1 MMDDMM
7 DDKSNALCDEKI
19 LVLKARLKDLKTAV
33 VAFSGGVDSAFLLA
47 VAARSDLER
56 LLAVT
61 VDSAF
66 VTREEIRRARQTARD
81 LGVEHQVVEAD
92 ILDHETVA
100 ANTLE
105 RCYHCKTAVFS
116 LIRSAADQAG
126 ITHVLHGVNTDD
138 LGDFRPGLKAAEE
151 LGVRAPLLDAG
162 FSKQQ
167 IRACSR
173 QMGLAAWDLPSQ
185 SCLATRIPFF
195 DDITKDALV
204 RIEQAEQFIRSLGFA
219 HVRVRC
225 HGKAARIE
233 TDAAAIRA
241 MVEYREQISTSLKSF
256 GFTFVSLDLDGY
268 QTGKMNPV

>member
-1 MMDDMM
+1 MEDE
-7 DDKSNALCDEKI
+7 SNPVCDEKI
-19 LVLKARLKDLKTAV
+19 GTLKAGLKKLKTAV

-47 VAARSDLER
+47 VAARSGLEN

-66 VTREEIRRARQTARD
+66 VTREEIRRARQTAGD
-81 LGVEHQVVEAD
+81 LGVMHQVVQAD
-92 ILDHETVA
+92 ILGHETVV

-105 RCYHCKTAVFS
+105 RCYHCKTAAFF

-151 LGVRAPLLDAG
+151 LGVRAPLVEAG
-162 FSKQQ
+162 FSKHR
-167 IRACSR
+167 IRTCSR
-173 QMGLAAWDLPSQ
+173 QMGLATWDLPSQ

-195 DDITKDALV
+195 DVITKKALV
-204 RIEQAEQFIRSLGFA
+204 RIDQAEQFLRSLGFF

-225 HGKAARIE
+225 HGTVARIE
-233 TDAAAIRA
+233 TEAAAIEA
-241 MVEYREQISTSLKSF
+241 MVAHRKQISVALKTI

-268 QTGKMNPV
+268 HTGKMNPS